1 MVVLHVPGCVGLFSC
16 HERRAN
22 TKSTSANPLKIR
34 SFSLRKPRGSPESP
48 RYHEILTI
56 YWAPDPSRASK
67 HWWRGVV
74 QENDRAAGTARY
86 KELFADQCVA
96 TRQNLG
102 LWFEEQHPQSQ
113 GISAV
118 PVRTSRRGEATSSWA
133 KS

>member
-1 MVVLHVPGCVGLFSC
+1 VP
-16 HERRAN
+16 A
-22 TKSTSANPLKIR
+22 TTSANPLKIR

-74 QENDRAAGTARY
+74 QENDRTAGTARY

-113 GISAV
+113 GISG
-118 PVRTSRRGEATSSWA
+118 PCQNFSPWRSNLFMGQKLSY
-133 KS
+133 